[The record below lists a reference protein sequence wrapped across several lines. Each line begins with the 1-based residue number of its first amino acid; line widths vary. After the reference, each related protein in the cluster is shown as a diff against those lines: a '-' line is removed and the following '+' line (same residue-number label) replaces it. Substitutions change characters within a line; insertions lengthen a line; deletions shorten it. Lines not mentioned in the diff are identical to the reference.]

1 MRESIKTAKTVEEAK
16 QLAFAEL
23 GVSEDEASYE
33 ILEMPHRKWFSF
45 IPAKVRVFIE
55 EEEAPAPVQPALRK
69 AAEKPAQTAPRRTAE
84 KPAAPAT
91 PKAAE
96 KPAAPAAP
104 KAAEK
109 PVPPAPV
116 KEAPKAPA
124 AKPEAKKPQP
134 ETAAPAPRQAAPEVS
149 YPAPAAQ
156 SAPAPA
162 PAARSEEAFAPID
175 LNEDEKARAA
185 IDYLREVCTKMGA
198 ENITFEPLSQGEAT
212 IIRME
217 GDGAGMLIGHRG
229 EVMEALNYLASL
241 VADRSGGDYRKIS
254 LDVNHYRAKRE
265 ANLEALARR
274 IGAKVARTGRGHTLE
289 PMNPYERRII
299 HSTISAMEGVRSES
313 VGEGA
318 NRRVVITCTS
328 PNARFPRAPRGAP
341 GASRSSGPRAPR
353 PSNRDSARA
362 PRSGGGPRPPRS
374 STPPREFADRP
385 RNPDAAP
392 TVPRRTET
400 IRDGADLPLYGKIE
414 L

>member
-96 KPAAPAAP
+96 KPAA
-104 KAAEK
+104 
-109 PVPPAPV
+109 
-116 KEAPKAPA
+116 
-124 AKPEAKKPQP
+124 
-134 ETAAPAPRQAAPEVS
+134 
-149 YPAPAAQ
+149 Q

-241 VADRSGGDYRKIS
+241 VANRSGGDYRKIS

-362 PRSGGGPRPPRS
+362 PRSGVGPRPPRS
-374 STPPREFADRP
+374 STPPREFADWP
-385 RNPDAAP
+385 RNPDASP